1 MTNFQKIKKEQ
12 VCMASDNRVPH
23 SVKIQWTEL
32 GVTTGIFFAL
42 GAIAVLLSFSA
53 KKGHRST
60 VIVTAC
66 GTTLCFWL
74 MWFCTYAI
82 QINPLIKPQITVNPP

>member
-1 MTNFQKIKKEQ
+1 MTDNKI
-12 VCMASDNRVPH
+12 VPH
-23 SVKIQWTEL
+23 HIKMQWKEF
-32 GVTTGIFFAL
+32 GITTGVFFGL
-42 GAIAVLLSFSA
+42 GAIAMLFSLAA

-60 VIVTAC
+60 VLVTAC

-82 QINPLIKPQITVNPP
+82 QINPLMKPQITVEANG

>member
-1 MTNFQKIKKEQ
+1 
-12 VCMASDNRVPH
+12 MANDNRVPH

-32 GVTTGIFFAL
+32 GITTGIFLAL
-42 GAIAVLLSFSA
+42 GAIAVLLSLSA

-60 VIVTAC
+60 VIITAC

-82 QINPLIKPQITVNPP
+82 QINPLIKPQITVDVSSK